1 MPSRPVRPRTGRV
14 SHAIAAAAL
23 LSGGLAAAQTLEP
36 RAYSANPT
44 GANFA
49 LGGYTYQTGS
59 VVFDPTLPITDVS
72 ASLNSGA
79 LGYVRTFGLFGRSAN
94 AGVVVPYVWGSAEGN
109 VGEDRRRITR
119 SGFADL
125 QLRFG
130 ANLIGAPA
138 VTPREFA
145 AKPPGTTLG
154 FSLFVSAPSGEY
166 DSTKLVNIGSH
177 RWAFKPE
184 LGLSHPAGRWVF
196 ELYAGAWFF
205 TENTSFFGG
214 GTRSQAPI
222 GTIQT
227 HVSYTIRPRMW
238 VAVDG
243 TYYTGGRTTV
253 NGRLNSDLQ
262 SNSRIGITAAVPVT
276 RRSSIKV
283 AWSRGA
289 RTSIGADFTTYAAT
303 YQLLWFDP

>member
-1 MPSRPVRPRTGRV
+1 M
-14 SHAIAAAAL
+14 
-23 LSGGLAAAQTLEP
+23 
-36 RAYSANPT
+36 
-44 GANFA
+44 
-49 LGGYTYQTGS
+49 
-59 VVFDPTLPITDVS
+59 FDATLPITDVS
-72 ASLNSGA
+72 ASLNAGA
-79 LGYVRTFGLFGRSAN
+79 AGFVRTLGLFGRSAN
-94 AGVVVPYVWGSAEGN
+94 AGVVVPYVWGSVEGN
-109 VGEDRRRITR
+109 VLEQRRRVTR

-130 ANLIGAPA
+130 VNLIGAPA

-154 FSLFVSAPSGEY
+154 LSLYVSAPSGEY
-166 DSTKLVNIGSH
+166 DSTKLINIGSH

-196 ELYAGAWFF
+196 ELYGGAWFF
-205 TENTSFFGG
+205 TENTNFFGG
-214 GTRSQAPI
+214 GTRSQEPI
-222 GTIQT
+222 GTFQA

-262 SNSRIGITAAVPVT
+262 SNSRVGLTAAVPIGP
-276 RRSSIKV
+276 RSSIKL
-283 AWSRGA
+283 AWSHGA
-289 RTSIGADFTTYAAT
+289 RTSIGADFTTWAAT
-303 YQLLWFDP
+303 YQLLWFDR